1 MCDCG
6 RTRLLWTMQEGHIEA
21 VDISQPSDRPKSNR
35 ILSTRAA
42 RQRRADSQ
50 HRGVTK
56 EQREFQQACA
66 AWSIKIG
73 FKLNA
78 LFNLMPQFG
87 KSIHWA
93 RERYYGGTFVTD
105 ADLYWINSRL
115 NDETE
120 MEQAEKLHLYAA
132 AVDLMCR
139 VCAGEDEI
147 TPTCWDQTC
156 PLRPVSVLPLRAVK

>member
-1 MCDCG
+1 MC
-6 RTRLLWTMQEGHIEA
+6 RTVQEGSKET
-21 VDISQPSDRPKSNR
+21 VEQQESSRRSKPNR
-35 ILSTRAA
+35 VLSSRAA
-42 RQRRADSQ
+42 RQRSASGDHQ
-50 HRGVTK
+50 GNTK

-66 AWSIKIG
+66 AWSVKLEV
-73 FKLNA
+73 KLNA

-105 ADLYWINSRL
+105 ADLYWINARV

-120 MEQAEKLHLYAA
+120 IEHSAKLQRYAA

-139 VCAGEDEI
+139 VCAGDEEK
-147 TPTCWDQTC
+147 TPTCWDRTC
-156 PLRPVSVLPLRAVK
+156 PLRPVSPLPLRIYE